1 VAAAAGKIHLKPIM
15 EGRQREG
22 DLIRKAATGDQKA
35 FVDLISPFQVRLLRR
50 AQALL
55 GNMDDAED
63 AVQEALIMAYRS
75 LANFRGESGIYT
87 YIYRIVI
94 NKCHDSVRKRRRTD
108 SDSLDNVPLISD
120 DRVSIA
126 KNHELSEEGRYLIE
140 KINNLDKKYRQV
152 LLMRYY
158 DDLSYQEIADLIRI
172 SVGTVKSRLFKAR
185 ELLKRSIVRD
195 GKGDEYFADLV

>member
-1 VAAAAGKIHLKPIM
+1 M
-15 EGRQREG
+15 DGRAREVE
-22 DLIRKAATGDQKA
+22 LIRKAAGGDQRA
-35 FVDLISPFQVRLLRR
+35 FLDLIVPYQTRLLRR

-55 GNMDDAED
+55 GNMEDAED

-94 NKCHDSVRKRRRTD
+94 NKCHDSVRKRRRID
-108 SDSLDNVPLISD
+108 SDSIEMVPLISD
-120 DRVSIA
+120 ERVSIS
-126 KNHELSEEGRYLIE
+126 KNHELSEESRYLIE
-140 KINNLDKKYRQV
+140 KINKLDKKYRQV

-158 DDLSYQEIADLIRI
+158 DDLSYQEIADLVHI

-195 GKGDEYFADLV
+195 GKGDDYFADMV

>member
-1 VAAAAGKIHLKPIM
+1 MV
-15 EGRQREG
+15 EGREHESS
-22 DLIRKAATGDQKA
+22 LIRKATTGDHRA
-35 FVDLISPFQVRLLRR
+35 FLELIVPYQTRLLRR

-55 GNMDDAED
+55 GSMEDAED
-63 AVQEALIMAYRS
+63 AVQEALLMAYRS
-75 LANFRGESGIYT
+75 LAKFRGESGIYT

-120 DRVSIA
+120 ERVSIS
-126 KNHELSEEGRYLIE
+126 KNHELSEESGYLIE
-140 KINNLDKKYRQV
+140 KINSLDKKYRQV

-158 DDLSYQEIADLIRI
+158 DDLSYQEIADLVHI

-195 GKGDEYFADLV
+195 GKGDEYFADMV